1 MSRDPWKL
9 QVFCL
14 ADDLV
19 VRIYNATQD
28 FSEEERF
35 GLRAQLRR
43 AALSV
48 PTNLVEGCAR
58 ESTKDYVHFVN
69 IAFSSAC
76 EARYLLHVAHRL
88 AFIGDDEYA
97 DLAQAYDRICK
108 ALNRLQTS
116 LKAMLRDRRASKRQK
131 PTPLRGKAG
140 DGVALKPLAQKT

>member
-9 QVFCL
+9 EVFCL

-19 VRIYNATQD
+19 VRIYKATQD
-28 FSEEERF
+28 FPGAERF

-88 AFIGDDEYA
+88 AFIGHGEYA
-97 DLAQAYDRICK
+97 GLARAYDRICK
-108 ALNRLQTS
+108 AL
-116 LKAMLRDRRASKRQK
+116 
-131 PTPLRGKAG
+131 
-140 DGVALKPLAQKT
+140 

>member
-9 QVFCL
+9 EVFCL

-19 VRIYNATQD
+19 VRIYNATQN
-28 FSEEERF
+28 FPEEERF

-48 PTNLVEGCAR
+48 PANLVEGCAR
-58 ESTKDYVHFVN
+58 DSSKDYVHFVN

-76 EARYLLHVAHRL
+76 ETRYLLHVAHRL
-88 AFIGDDEYA
+88 AFIGNDEYA
-97 DLAQAYDRICK
+97 DLARAYDRVCK

-116 LKAMLRDRRASKRQK
+116 LKAMLRERRTTRRQK
-131 PTPLRGKAG
+131 RTQLSSKAG
-140 DGVALKPLAQKT
+140 QGVALKAVEQKT

>member
-9 QVFCL
+9 EVFCL

-19 VRIYNATQD
+19 LRIYKGTRNFPD
-28 FSEEERF
+28 DERY

-48 PTNLVEGCAR
+48 PTNIVEGSAR
-58 ESTKDYVHFVN
+58 ESTKHYLNFVN

-76 EARYLLHVAHRL
+76 ETRYLLHVAHRL

-97 DLAQAYDRICK
+97 DLAGAYDRVCK
-108 ALNRLQTS
+108 RLNRLQSS
-116 LKAMLRDRRASKRQK
+116 LKLMVRQRRAASARHRRTTSARRFVEEL
-131 PTPLRGKAG
+131 P
-140 DGVALKPLAQKT
+140 